1 MNLTSSSEAAPGIPA
16 ASSGMTCWMIR
27 MPWKRHEELAHVR
40 GQPDRGPWC
49 CRARRRRTVSD
60 PACPAR
66 CWCQSGR
73 SSTRTGV
80 SWSAAPNRRPAA
92 RRPRWSSPL
101 ERRSSSRQRR
111 RRPAPARAAE
121 VAAARSDRRGDASE
135 SGGGGSAFGSAA
147 GGAGTGAA
155 AAEMVGGAGAGGSAW
170 TLGDSVDAT
179 AQAPVAATTA
189 SVAANPLARVWVTS
203 GCRMPTKVP
212 C

>member
-1 MNLTSSSEAAPGIPA
+1 MVQPSGTTKLIPA
-16 ASSGMTCWMIR
+16 ASLVTRPGSGGGGGGG
-27 MPWKRHEELAHVR
+27 AF
-40 GQPDRGPWC
+40 G
-49 CRARRRRTVSD
+49 
-60 PACPAR
+60 
-66 CWCQSGR
+66 
-73 SSTRTGV
+73 
-80 SWSAAPNRRPAA
+80 SA
-92 RRPRWSSPL
+92 
-101 ERRSSSRQRR
+101 
-111 RRPAPARAAE
+111 
-121 VAAARSDRRGDASE
+121 GDASE
-135 SGGGGSAFGSAA
+135 SGGGGGAFGSAA

>member
-1 MNLTSSSEAAPGIPA
+1 MVQSSGTTKLIPA
-16 ASSGMTCWMIR
+16 ASLVTRPGSGGGGGGG
-27 MPWKRHEELAHVR
+27 AF
-40 GQPDRGPWC
+40 G
-49 CRARRRRTVSD
+49 
-60 PACPAR
+60 
-66 CWCQSGR
+66 
-73 SSTRTGV
+73 
-80 SWSAAPNRRPAA
+80 SA
-92 RRPRWSSPL
+92 
-101 ERRSSSRQRR
+101 
-111 RRPAPARAAE
+111 
-121 VAAARSDRRGDASE
+121 GDASE
-135 SGGGGSAFGSAA
+135 SGGGGGAFGSAA